1 MAISFDPVNLALGVG
16 GLISNASANEQNQRN
31 FMTSL
36 DFQREMFDKTN
47 KWNSAQ
53 EQVKRLRA
61 AGINPSLAFGQN
73 AGTASAMSAPSA
85 NPINPLDLNGLSAI
99 GNSISLNQAQRE
111 QMQSQ
116 TEKNREEARGIN
128 IDNLFRKENWK
139 SLLYYR
145 DSKSWLNDQLSKAAK
160 LDVQYNTLSMKNRL
174 LKLQYETQLQDAE
187 LSMKDITMQYMVP
200 EIASRINL
208 NVAESAAAYMTGRAS
223 LKSAHAAIMNAAN
236 QAHAF
241 DAQFGGNPKDRQKF
255 FNATLDYLVQQR
267 HTAKSTEFHN
277 YGDNPNFGP
286 VGRRRQFNPKT
297 GKWYWVYAE

>member
-16 GLISNASANEQNQRN
+16 GLLSNASANEQNQRN

-85 NPINPLDLNGLSAI
+85 NPMNPLDLNGLSAI

-111 QMQSQ
+111 QIESQ

-139 SLLYYR
+139 SLIFNR
-145 DSKSWLNDQLSKAAK
+145 DTQSWLNDKLSEAAK

-174 LKLQYETQLQDAE
+174 LKLQFETQLQDAE
-187 LSMKDITMQYMVP
+187 LAMKDINLQFQVP
-200 EIASRINL
+200 YIAN
-208 NVAESAAAYMTGRAS
+208 
-223 LKSAHAAIMNAAN
+223 
-236 QAHAF
+236 
-241 DAQFGGNPKDRQKF
+241 
-255 FNATLDYLVQQR
+255 
-267 HTAKSTEFHN
+267 
-277 YGDNPNFGP
+277 
-286 VGRRRQFNPKT
+286 
-297 GKWYWVYAE
+297 